1 MYQVL
6 LFLMHFITAQNGSGG
21 WPLNV
26 FLTPDIH
33 PIFALCMIKDDF
45 EMLLGKTQGLP
56 NFIK

>member
-1 MYQVL
+1 
-6 LFLMHFITAQNGSGG
+6 MHFIIAQNGSGG

-45 EMLLGKTQGLP
+45 EMLLGKTQGLH